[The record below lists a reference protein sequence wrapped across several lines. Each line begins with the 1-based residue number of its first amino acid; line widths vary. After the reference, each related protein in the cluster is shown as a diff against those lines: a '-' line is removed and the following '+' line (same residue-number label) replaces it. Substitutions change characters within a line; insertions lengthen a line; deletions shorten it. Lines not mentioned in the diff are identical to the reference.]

1 MLSRRAEILADH
13 IATFDRSQVPPLL
26 KSLSTEISFSFMS
39 SPWMTQNLPPRPRMQ
54 REIVL
59 RKLENIIGVKPTR
72 SELIEFARHFSWVEI
87 GRNEKRVKALLI
99 EKLDTHREQILPF
112 LDSDYGRE
120 AVRKLYVKML
130 SRKQFQG
137 YVTPTLIAFPKVP
150 WSPQMPEVMRPEIT
164 VGFYLNHH

>member
-1 MLSRRAEILADH
+1 
-13 IATFDRSQVPPLL
+13 
-26 KSLSTEISFSFMS
+26 
-39 SPWMTQNLPPRPRMQ
+39 MTQNLPPRPRIQ

-59 RKLENIIGVKPTR
+59 RKLENIIGIKPTR
-72 SELIEFARHFSWVEI
+72 SELIEFTQHFSWVGI

-99 EKLDTHREQILPF
+99 EKLDTQREQILPF

-120 AVRKLYVKML
+120 EVQKLYVKML

-137 YVTPTLIAFPKVP
+137 SVTPTLIALPNVS
-150 WSPQMPEVMRPEIT
+150 WSPRMPAVMRPEIT